1 MSIRT
6 QDFRTKTVYKPT
18 KNISVDGKWPIG
30 LDIGYSGV
38 KGFSPNAIF
47 AFPSFAKNLGKNPT
61 FYGEPDEDEILY
73 RDDETKEI
81 WRVGRNAEKM
91 ISERDTSNSQLE
103 LYGRDRYYTQM
114 YTVIARAGIALGC
127 LNNECGDYIADNE
140 IVIQTGLPPAYKE
153 ADTGAITDVFADNH
167 KFSIKTGR
175 TRGYVSFNLNIE
187 RKNVRVMSQPEGT
200 LMSIALDNN
209 AKSLK
214 GANRYFTSNIIFF
227 DAGFGT
233 FDLFDITS
241 GTVHSKES
249 FSDFGMRAVL
259 EECCK
264 KIYEEK
270 GVVVR
275 PQVMQNILERGEI
288 TIQKRG
294 RGTFASH
301 TEPIA
306 DALEAA
312 SNEVCKRAVNKVID
326 TYAGLIDYKYL
337 VLTGGTAA
345 AWLDE
350 LKETFSQVQHLTI
363 IPGNINCP
371 DLDMI
376 FCNVRGYYLYV
387 VSALDREAKV
397 HKQVHH

>member
-1 MSIRT
+1 MSINTR
-6 QDFRTKTVYKPT
+6 DFRTKSIYTPT
-18 KNISVDGKWPIG
+18 KNVSVDGKWPIG

-47 AFPSFAKNLGKNPT
+47 AFPSYAKNIGKNPT
-61 FYGEPDEDEILY
+61 FYGELEEDEILY
-73 RDDETKEI
+73 RDNETGEI

-91 ISERDTSNSQLE
+91 LSERDTSNSQLE

-114 YTVIARAGIALGC
+114 FLVIARVGIALG
-127 LNNECGDYIADNE
+127 LQENECGKYNGEE
-140 IVIQTGLPPAYKE
+140 IVIQTGLPPAYKD
-153 ADTGAITDVFADNH
+153 ADTDAITDVFADNH
-167 KFSIKTGR
+167 SFSIKTGR
-175 TRGYVSFNLNIE
+175 SKRYISYNLNIT
-187 RKNVRVMSQPEGT
+187 RSNVRVMSQPEGT

-264 KIYEEK
+264 KIQQQK

-275 PQVMQNILERGEI
+275 PQVMQNILEKGEI

-294 RGTFASH
+294 RGQFASH

-306 DALEAA
+306 DLLEEA
-312 SNEVCKRAVNKVID
+312 SNEVCKRAVERVVD

-345 AWLDE
+345 AWLDQ
-350 LKETFSQVQHLTI
+350 LKETFAQVQHLTI
-363 IPGNINCP
+363 IDGNINCP

-387 VSALDREAKV
+387 VSALIREAKR
-397 HKQVHH
+397 QVQH